1 MKCRVSSPEMHMQNR
16 TAKFV
21 SAIFASLL
29 AGPAL
34 ATISPSAPRAAEDC
48 LSGPKNQTPQGGH
61 WYYRVDHATKRHC
74 WYLGEERERLSQSA
88 PPNSSPSTKPMTP
101 KTDDAMQRSI
111 ADAHAEL
118 TPPTR
123 VEETSAAAGQRAPA
137 TASNTASM
145 ENSQLAN
152 ARDANTRP
160 SLIASRWP
168 EQSGL
173 VSSASAGPTTAN
185 SDTDSGTDMQPDSG
199 AAPPSVVAAV
209 PLAAADSSS
218 ESHAGSIQML
228 LVVIAGA
235 LAFAGIL
242 GATVFRFGSMR
253 QAGRHKIR
261 GDRRAIW
268 DSADTDHRSP
278 APDTRGDVSMRRVDI
293 PRERREAD
301 DPSRRIAE
309 MLTQLRRSAAN

>member
-29 AGPAL
+29 ASAVL
-34 ATISPSAPRAAEDC
+34 TTISPSAARAAEDC
-48 LSGPKNQTPQGGH
+48 LSGPKNQAPQGGH
-61 WYYRVDHATKRHC
+61 WYYRIDHATKRHC
-74 WYLGEERERLSQSA
+74 WYLGEERERLSQTA
-88 PPNSSPSTKPMTP
+88 PPNSSPSTKPMAP
-101 KTDDAMQRSI
+101 KTDAAMQRSI
-111 ADAHAEL
+111 SDAHAEL

-137 TASNTASM
+137 TASNTAST

-152 ARDANTRP
+152 AWDANTQP

-185 SDTDSGTDMQPDSG
+185 SGTDVQPDSG

-218 ESHAGSIQML
+218 ESPAGSIRML

-235 LAFAGIL
+235 LAFAGIT
-242 GATVFRFGSMR
+242 GATVFRFGRIR

-278 APDTRGDVSMRRVDI
+278 APYTRGDVSMRRADI
-293 PRERREAD
+293 HSARREAD
-301 DPSRRIAE
+301 DASRRIAE

>member
-1 MKCRVSSPEMHMQNR
+1 MHMQNR
-16 TAKFV
+16 TAKFA

-29 AGPAL
+29 ASAVL
-34 ATISPSAPRAAEDC
+34 TTISPSAARAAEDC
-48 LSGPKNQTPQGGH
+48 LSGPKNQAPQGGH

-74 WYLGEERERLSQSA
+74 WYLGEERERLSQTA
-88 PPNSSPSTKPMTP
+88 PPNSSPSTKPMAP
-101 KTDDAMQRSI
+101 KTDAAVQRSI

-123 VEETSAAAGQRAPA
+123 VEETSAAAAGQWAPA

-145 ENSQLAN
+145 ENSQRAN
-152 ARDANTRP
+152 APDANTQP

-173 VSSASAGPTTAN
+173 VSSASAGPTTTA
-185 SDTDSGTDMQPDSG
+185 DSGTDMQPNSG

-218 ESHAGSIQML
+218 ESQAGSIQML

-242 GATVFRFGSMR
+242 GAAVFRFGRMR

-268 DSADTDHRSP
+268 DSADTDRRSP
-278 APDTRGDVSMRRVDI
+278 APYTRGDVSMRRVDI
-293 PRERREAD
+293 PREQREAD

-309 MLTQLRRSAAN
+309 MLAQLQRGAAN